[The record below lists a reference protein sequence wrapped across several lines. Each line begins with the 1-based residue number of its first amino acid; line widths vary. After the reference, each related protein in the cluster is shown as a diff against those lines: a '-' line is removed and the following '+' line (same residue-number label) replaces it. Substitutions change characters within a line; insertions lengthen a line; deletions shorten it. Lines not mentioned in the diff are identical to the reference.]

1 MACSNRFRPPAER
14 RAAMSKH
21 PAPPPHSEGT
31 EALLTCEVCR
41 QQIPPDEAI
50 SEEAID
56 YVLHL
61 CGPACYAEWQA
72 RRAESTARGP
82 KDD

>member
-1 MACSNRFRPPAER
+1 MN
-14 RAAMSKH
+14 KH
-21 PAPPPHSEGT
+21 PAPPPDSRSAT
-31 EALLTCEVCR
+31 ALLTCEVCR

-50 SEEAID
+50 SEEATD

-72 RRAESTARGP
+72 RQAASAE
-82 KDD
+82 KDHQGE